1 MEEVWILGMG
11 VAAKGFREKGEKFES
26 KRENNLCLLIK
37 VPYLMLLLFN

>member
-1 MEEVWILGMG
+1 MEVIWILGMR